1 MNRYLQRF
9 GQNKARRNAV
19 REISRN
25 YFCIILN
32 SNLCR
37 YVKKWHYKHKQ
48 VGSTSILT
56 PDQMIWLNTFDVFC
70 CAWWRHESSLQFQ
83 FQPHY
88 SHILIFWTVV
98 VAAAAAVVVVV
109 VDGCDA
115 DDHLIQSTYSF
126 LACKGKKNNRY
137 YVDKCCKIIQQ
148 YTSNFF
154 MYQWQIVQTTFFWKT
169 NR

>member
-1 MNRYLQRF
+1 MGHINYYFQTAGQLLILNRYMQRF
-9 GQNKARRNAV
+9 GQNKARGTAV
-19 REISRN
+19 RGRSRN

-37 YVKKWHYKHKQ
+37 NVKKWYYKHKQ

-98 VAAAAAVVVVV
+98 VVVAAVVVVAVV

-126 LACKGKKNNRY
+126 LACKGKKT
-137 YVDKCCKIIQQ
+137 IG
-148 YTSNFF
+148 T
-154 MYQWQIVQTTFFWKT
+154 M
-169 NR
+169 